1 MLAAAFLSRFAT
13 STHRKGPCRFHRKL
27 MAGVLAV
34 VLCSGSLAAQEDDQD
49 LIVRQLKLRGNESIS
64 GETIRAVIATT
75 NSSFFATSPLF
86 RWIRFLGAKRT
97 FNQRDFEADVER
109 LKLLYRKSGFMEV
122 QVDTTVRRT
131 ERDIF
136 ITFDIE
142 EGPPTRVLLI
152 DVTGLDSLPS
162 RRMRQ
167 EVTRDLPLRVGE
179 PFNRF
184 LMQATADTLIRRLQ
198 DRGYPTADV
207 FQNFAM
213 DRDSRTAEVGFDV
226 FPGTRSV
233 VGPIEIA
240 GTQRLDTSLVR
251 SLLWFERGDRYS
263 QEDLFRSQRNLYRSD
278 LFRYAAVSIDTTRYD
293 YLSDTVP
300 MRIQVIEG
308 RFHRVRWG
316 VGYGTDD
323 CFRASAGWAARNF
336 LGRGRILEVSGRMSK
351 IGIGAP
357 FDAGMEDNLCSPLN
371 DPNGDGPE
379 PFSRKINYNT
389 TVSLR
394 QPAFLSPKN
403 TGAVALFAERRS
415 SPNVYEREEF
425 GTSLS
430 LAQILSSE
438 TGIDYVYRWSRGIT
452 DADDASFCAYF
463 AACQKQ
469 DIDELRQRRNLGTAS
484 VRLTFPRANSPINPT
499 RGYLAQFEATLSSKI
514 LGSDDLTEFARL
526 VADWSWYQQL
536 SPDHVLS
543 WRLRGGMIFA
553 PRITLSSGT
562 EAFIPPDQRFY
573 AGGSNDVRGYGR
585 NELGPVVYVI
595 DSAAVLRDSTTGQ
608 ALPETV
614 QGASVQAIGGN
625 TLAVGNVE
633 LRMPT
638 GISPRLRFALF
649 LDAGS
654 LWVRDEP
661 SAPFRVR
668 FTPGLGLRYLTPLG
682 PARIDFAYNPYDF
695 DPGRLLVRQPN
706 GDLIEEPGIF
716 QKERTSGFLGPW
728 TIHISVG
735 NAF

>member
-1 MLAAAFLSRFAT
+1 MIPRLVRQVAAVCLLLAAAVTPA
-13 STHRKGPCRFHRKL
+13 
-27 MAGVLAV
+27 
-34 VLCSGSLAAQEDDQD
+34 AAQTED
-49 LIVRQLKLRGNESIS
+49 LIVRQLKFRGNESIP

-75 NSSFFATSPLF
+75 NSSFFATSPVF

-97 FNQRDFEADVER
+97 FNQRNFEADVER

-131 ERDIF
+131 EKDVF
-136 ITFDIE
+136 ITFDIK
-142 EGPPTRVLLI
+142 EGPPTRVLMLI
-152 DVTGLDSLPS
+152 ITGLDSLPD
-162 RRMRQ
+162 RKMRQ
-167 EVTRDLPLRVGE
+167 QVTRDLPLRVGD

-213 DRDSRTAEVGFDV
+213 DREDRTAEVGFDV
-226 FPGTRSV
+226 FPGTRSF
-233 VGPIEIA
+233 VGPISVA
-240 GTQRLDTSLVR
+240 GTNRLDSGLVR
-251 SLLWFERGDRYS
+251 SLLSIKTGDRFS
-263 QEDLFRSQRNLYRSD
+263 QEGLFRSQRNLYRSD
-278 LFRYAAVSIDTTRYD
+278 LFRYASVTIDTTEYD
-293 YLSDTVP
+293 YVSDTVP
-300 MRIQVIEG
+300 MRVQVIEG

-336 LGRGRILEVSGRMSK
+336 LGNGRILDISGRMSK
-351 IGIGAP
+351 IGIGRP
-357 FDAGMEDNLCSPLN
+357 FDAGMENNLCSPLR
-371 DPNGDGPE
+371 DPDGADPE

-389 TVSLR
+389 TVALR

-430 LAQILSSE
+430 LAQILNSE
-438 TGIDYVYRWSRGIT
+438 IGIDYIYRWARGIT

-469 DIDELRQRRNLGTAS
+469 DIDELRQRRNLATAS
-484 VRLTFPRANSPINPT
+484 VRLTIPRSNSPINPT
-499 RGYLAQFEATLSSKI
+499 RGYVAQLEGTLSSKI
-514 LGSDDLTEFARL
+514 LGSDDLTEFARV
-526 VADWSWYQQL
+526 VADWSWYREL
-536 SPDHVLS
+536 IPGHVLS
-543 WRLRGGMIFA
+543 WRVRGGMIFA
-553 PRITLSSGT
+553 PRITLQSGT
-562 EAFIPPDQRFY
+562 QAFIPPDQRFY
-573 AGGSNDVRGYGR
+573 AGGANDVRGYGR
-585 NELGPVVYVI
+585 NELGPVVYVV
-595 DSAAVLRDSTTGQ
+595 DSANVLRDSTTGQ

-633 LRMPT
+633 LRIPT
-638 GISPRLRFALF
+638 GISPRLRFAAF
-649 LDAGS
+649 VDAGS

-668 FTPGLGLRYLTPLG
+668 FTPGIGFRYITPLG
-682 PARIDFAYNPYDF
+682 PARVDFAYNAYDF

-706 GDLIEEPGIF
+706 GDLIEEPGTF
-716 QKERTSGFLGPW
+716 QKERLGGFLGPW

-735 NAF
+735 HAF